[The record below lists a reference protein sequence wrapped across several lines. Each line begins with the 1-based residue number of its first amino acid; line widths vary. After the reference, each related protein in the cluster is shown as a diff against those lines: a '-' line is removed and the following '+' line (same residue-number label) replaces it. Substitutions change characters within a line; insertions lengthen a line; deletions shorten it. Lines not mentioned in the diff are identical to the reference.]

1 MPIQQ
6 WTAEAAA
13 RYTLG
18 MDYRFALV
26 LVSCVGLAACA
37 SDPLKGVEKLSEVEL
52 AAEAPVAEIA
62 VAPEP
67 MALQTGG
74 FLRGL
79 FRKEEAPEAV
89 PEEVVKAV
97 AVAEAA
103 PVVVEA
109 PPKKWMFGFLKAKAE
124 AAPEAVAEAAPVEE
138 APVEE
143 AVDVA
148 ALAEPDASAKA
159 GVFGFLKAKPKAE
172 AKAAP
177 VLMKEAAS
185 EDVPQGVV
193 MPVGKVGRL
202 CGVNE
207 RDLGKAV
214 EGYPERSER
223 YRLYDTVPGSAV
235 ARTMFVSGF
244 ADGCL
249 RQFTGALAMF
259 GSAELYEE
267 LRYGPVGKTLPKGET
282 DAAYEGVKAKVC
294 GVAAGKPCGRGLA
307 KLERETVFVNVYQTL
322 GDNSSWGTL
331 LLHDGSVVAADL
343 KSR

>member
-1 MPIQQ
+1 M
-6 WTAEAAA
+6 
-13 RYTLG
+13 
-18 MDYRFALV
+18 
-26 LVSCVGLAACA
+26 VSFVGLAACA

-52 AAEAPVAEIA
+52 AEEVPVAEIA
-62 VAPEP
+62 AAPEP
-67 MALQTGG
+67 MAMETGG

-79 FRKEEAPEAV
+79 FRKSEAVEAAPGAV
-89 PEEVVKAV
+89 PEEAVAVEAV
-97 AVAEAA
+97 AVAEVVAEAA
-103 PVVVEA
+103 PAVVEA
-109 PPKKWMFGFLKAKAE
+109 PPKKGLFGFLKAKAE
-124 AAPEAVAEAAPVEE
+124 AAPEAVAEVAEAVEETPVEE
-138 APVEE
+138 TVE
-143 AVDVA
+143 VA
-148 ALAEPDASAKA
+148 ALAEPEAPAKA

-172 AKAAP
+172 ATAAP

-214 EGYPERSER
+214 ESYPERSAR

-259 GSAELYEE
+259 GSVELYEE

-331 LLHDGSVVAADL
+331 LLHDGTVVAADL

>member
-1 MPIQQ
+1 
-6 WTAEAAA
+6 
-13 RYTLG
+13 

-26 LVSCVGLAACA
+26 LVSFVGLAACA
-37 SDPLKGVEKLSEVEL
+37 SDPLKGVEKLSDVEL
-52 AAEAPVAEIA
+52 AEEAPVAEIA
-62 VAPEP
+62 AAPEP

-79 FRKEEAPEAV
+79 FRKGEAAEA
-89 PEEVVKAV
+89 AV
-97 AVAEAA
+97 AVEAVAEVEAA
-103 PVVVEA
+103 PAVVEA
-109 PPKKWMFGFLKAKAE
+109 PEKKGLFGFLKAKAE
-124 AAPEAVAEAAPVEE
+124 AAPEAVAEPAPVEE

-143 AVDVA
+143 TVEVA
-148 ALAEPDASAKA
+148 ALAEPEAPAKA

-172 AKAAP
+172 AAAP
-177 VLMKEAAS
+177 VLMEEAAS

-202 CGVNE
+202 CGMNE

-214 EGYPERSER
+214 ESYPERSAR

-294 GVAAGKPCGRGLA
+294 GVATGKPCGRGLA

-322 GDNSSWGTL
+322 GDNTSWGTL
-331 LLHDGSVVAADL
+331 LLHDGTVVAADL
-343 KSR
+343 RSR

>member
-1 MPIQQ
+1 V
-6 WTAEAAA
+6 AAG
-13 RYTLG
+13 YTRG

-26 LVSCVGLAACA
+26 LVSFMGLAACA
-37 SDPLKGVEKLSEVEL
+37 SDPLKDVEKLSDVKL
-52 AAEAPVAEIA
+52 AEEAPVAEIA
-62 VAPEP
+62 AAPEP
-67 MALQTGG
+67 MAMETGG

-79 FRKEEAPEAV
+79 FRKGVALEAV
-89 PEEVVKAV
+89 PEEAVAAV
-97 AVAEAA
+97 AVPAVE
-103 PVVVEA
+103 EA
-109 PPKKWMFGFLKAKAE
+109 PPKKGLFGFLKAKAE
-124 AAPEAVAEAAPVEE
+124 AAPVEE
-138 APVEE
+138 APVGETP
-143 AVDVA
+143 VDETVEVA
-148 ALAEPDASAKA
+148 ALAEPEAPAKA
-159 GVFGFLKAKPKAE
+159 GVFGFLKAKPKTE

-202 CGVNE
+202 CGVSE

-214 EGYPERSER
+214 ESYPERSAR
-223 YRLYDTVPGSAV
+223 YRLYDTVPDSAV

-259 GSAELYEE
+259 GSAELYEA

-331 LLHDGSVVAADL
+331 LLHDGAVVAADL

>member
-1 MPIQQ
+1 MVSFV
-6 WTAEAAA
+6 
-13 RYTLG
+13 G
-18 MDYRFALV
+18 M
-26 LVSCVGLAACA
+26 AACA
-37 SDPLKGVEKLSEVEL
+37 SDPLKGVEKLSDVEL
-52 AAEAPVAEIA
+52 AEEVPVAEIA
-62 VAPEP
+62 AAPEP

-79 FRKEEAPEAV
+79 FRKSEAVEAAPGAV
-89 PEEVVKAV
+89 PEEAV
-97 AVAEAA
+97 AVEAVADAEVVAEAA
-103 PVVVEA
+103 QAVVEA
-109 PPKKWMFGFLKAKAE
+109 PEKKGLFGFLKAKAE
-124 AAPEAVAEAAPVEE
+124 AAPEAVAAAAPTEE
-138 APVEE
+138 TPVEE
-143 AVDVA
+143 AVEGA
-148 ALAEPDASAKA
+148 ALVEPEAPAKA

-172 AKAAP
+172 ATAAP
-177 VLMKEAAS
+177 VLMEEAAS

-202 CGVNE
+202 CGVSE

-214 EGYPERSER
+214 ESYPERSAR

-259 GSAELYEE
+259 GSVELYEE

-294 GVAAGKPCGRGLA
+294 GVATGKPCGRGLA

-331 LLHDGSVVAADL
+331 LLHDGTVVAADL